1 ASAFR
6 SARAHKQVLRLSM
19 LEYVKQ
25 FAEQMLSSESKNFG
39 PVKQQ
44 VQQLLQECERIN
56 PSDLEPSVR
65 ADFMTLKARLTHYAT
80 ASSFTVHVMKD
91 EVRKHLH
98 VFDHYLGA
106 GSGGSHRSFEYLS
119 DPGLRLIIERDYEEL
134 IVKLHPAG
142 A

>member
-1 ASAFR
+1 
-6 SARAHKQVLRLSM
+6 
-19 LEYVKQ
+19 
-25 FAEQMLSSESKNFG
+25 
-39 PVKQQ
+39 
-44 VQQLLQECERIN
+44 
-56 PSDLEPSVR
+56 
-65 ADFMTLKARLTHYAT
+65 MTLKARLTHYAT

-142 A
+142 AWKSAVIMAGSILEAILFDRLADPKWNTMAIASAVAPADKQGKKYPMDDWRLENLIDVAAD